1 MCDPSSLAMSRLFE
15 QLDIEFLRS
24 VPGYTR
30 RVETAFRRR
39 RCRIFRGYL
48 RNERAEL
55 EEILA
60 EFDTPASTLSAMH
73 YRLEFACAL
82 IPAYARLFR
91 YRWVW
96 GTVQLR
102 DVLLRFD
109 ALLAEVRL
117 CIPQVE

>member
-1 MCDPSSLAMSRLFE
+1 MYDSQPLAMSRLFE
-15 QLDIEFLRS
+15 QVDIEFLRS

-39 RCRIFRGYL
+39 RCRIFCGYL

-60 EFDTPASTLSAMH
+60 EFDTPASILSAMH
-73 YRLEFACAL
+73 YRLDFASAL

-91 YRWVW
+91 YRWGW